1 MATDDRSYPSRG
13 YSGLRQDVRRYN
25 AALDARLQH
34 RWGISVKLWKVL
46 RATTDLV
53 AVMLAGYAMW
63 LGADPGVALL
73 VIAAVVVGVEAVEV
87 IVAQGEESST
97 G

>member
-13 YSGLRQDVRRYN
+13 HSGLRQEICRYN

-34 RWGISVKLWKVL
+34 RWGISVKVWKVL

-53 AVMLAGYAMW
+53 AVMFAGYAMF

-73 VIAAVVVGVEAVEV
+73 VIAAVVVGVEAVEA
-87 IVAQGEESST
+87 IVAQGEENT
-97 G
+97 AG